1 MIGRNSLWTK
11 VLIKDACE
19 SIIDCVNKTAPAVE
33 TPTQYKMIRTTNVK
47 AGWVNLSAVKFV
59 NEDVYKKWI
68 RRGKP
73 RKGDVILTREA
84 PLGEVGMLRSND
96 TVFLGQRLVQY
107 RADPDKLDNRFLLYS
122 FQQAVP
128 KLQFL

>member
-1 MIGRNSLWTK
+1 
-11 VLIKDACE
+11 
-19 SIIDCVNKTAPAVE
+19 
-33 TPTQYKMIRTTNVK
+33 MIRTTNVK

-59 NEDVYKKWI
+59 NEDVYKKWT

-84 PLGEVGMLRSND
+84 LLGEVGMLRSND

-107 RADPDKLDNRFLLYS
+107 RADPDKLDNRFFRWWHS
-122 FQQAVP
+122 FQEG
-128 KLQFL
+128 